1 MAYSPELTTLGFVLS
16 PDGRQVLMVHRIGRS
31 DDEQLGKWNGLG
43 GKVEA
48 DEDVWSGMARE
59 LREEAG
65 IEVVSMR
72 LRGTVSWPGFHRD
85 GSDSLGFIFL
95 VDAWTGQVPASN
107 AEGPLAWQPVAR
119 LGELPMWE
127 GDRFFLPHV
136 FDDQLEQ
143 FHLVIPYLDGR
154 PQGCS
159 GVLR

>member
-65 IEVVSMR
+65 IEV
-72 LRGTVSWPGFHRD
+72 
-85 GSDSLGFIFL
+85 
-95 VDAWTGQVPASN
+95 
-107 AEGPLAWQPVAR
+107 GPLSIAVAVDVIDRDEQGRARFHYSILDFCAPWLSGEPVPGDDAAEAR
-119 LGELPMWE
+119 FFRPEELPGLGLWAE
-127 GDRFFLPHV
+127 TLRAI
-136 FDDQLEQ
+136 ETA
-143 FHLVIPYLDGR
+143 R
-154 PQGCS
+154 A
-159 GVLR
+159 VLRRAAETG

>member
-65 IEVVSMR
+65 IELDAAA
-72 LRGTVSWPGFHRD
+72 LRHLRTVSTPD
-85 GSDSLGFIFL
+85 GGSVLIFG
-95 VDAWTGQVPASN
+95 AAPA
-107 AEGPLAWQPVAR
+107 LA
-119 LGELPMWE
+119 ELPAWE
-127 GDRFFLPHV
+127 ANHEVSERVVVTAPCELAFSLHTD
-136 FDDQLEQ
+136 
-143 FHLVIPYLDGR
+143 
-154 PQGCS
+154 
-159 GVLR
+159 VLRDWFGGKQGSW